1 MSLIEEQFVFKTAGK
16 EKYRILVSYWDCV
29 KIQIP
34 KVLSCVSQV
43 FPHYTNHDISHSN
56 AILDNIERIL
66 GKNAILNLSVTDL
79 WLLLCSVYCH
89 DIGMYI
95 TGDEI
100 QECFEAE
107 DFQKFV
113 QEKKNDTK
121 SPLNK
126 YAMFYNIE
134 KGKLQYSKSKLS
146 LDTYHSARYLLA
158 EYFRKKHA
166 ERSQKILDSNISM
179 PQIYSEIK
187 RLIKIIGKICY
198 LHGADFEEVKEFQN
212 YEIGVDGL
220 KDYCHPRFVACML
233 RLGDLLDFDSS
244 RVSYFLLE
252 HLSSSIPF
260 DSKIHNEKNFSITH
274 VTIDSKKVEVVAE
287 CEDVDVA
294 FNIDEWFSWIRE
306 EMSNQR
312 NYWPDITP
320 SSDIKGFPM
329 LGKLETKLKGY
340 ETIDNNFKPK
350 FEIDSNK
357 AVEILQ
363 GSGLYDRNSQ
373 CIREIL
379 QNAIDATYIRIYLEN
394 KEKFEGKTIDDGF
407 KEFIDLCKLE
417 KYQIEIEC
425 KEDNGVWHFVIKD
438 HGIGMRKDDLKYLL
452 KIGSGENNKEKFD
465 IINQMPVYARPS
477 GIFGI
482 GFQSIFLIT
491 NKVEIETRRTIYDD
505 LIKMEIGTPIK
516 GGFAI
521 IKKEKNTTNDV
532 GTTISFDITG
542 KTINFELRNI
552 ISKYRVYYGFLGK
565 SFDFFENQKCD
576 IEIAKILSEVDSIAD
591 RAYLKIKCQSK
602 KIKEEKRIIR
612 SENKK
617 IYHYN
622 DGKFELI
629 VELSLLTSFYQTDY
643 FYGVTR
649 LLYRNEYV
657 RDQGL
662 SKVIKFIN
670 LDVNVLSG
678 RSDELLSVSRNQ
690 LRLEYLKILKR
701 PLINLILQY
710 LESIKDSE
718 NITENDKVKA
728 ALFIEYYGEKDT
740 FSELKELWSKIKIFD
755 ISFNEYQE
763 YELISFSIDNYF
775 RIDSDT
781 ESGSYIAKRIEKI
794 DNPKQLIIYN
804 INDEK
809 CQFLG
814 YFLYKHCGYRM
825 RFESFEDVR
834 SKRMVFKKNSKDSVD
849 WKAWLECYKKRYYRS
864 LMPCFGYEKLQVN
877 ESAFEMD
884 DLDPMH
890 VFEKIS
896 YPRTVCPYVVKD
908 DKLEWDCSEKVIE
921 WVYKNK
927 TDDTVLREDIESEFN
942 KMRNELSDIVKKIN
956 DEVDK
961 KKAKADNS

>member
-357 AVEILQ
+357 AVGILQ

-542 KTINFELRNI
+542 KTINAKTYNDYSNYGMYYELH
-552 ISKYRVYYGFLGK
+552 GK
-565 SFDFFENQKCD
+565 SYDFLENQKCD
-576 IEIAKILSEVDSIAD
+576 IEIAKILSEVYSIANK
-591 RAYLKIKCQSK
+591 AYLKIKCQNKEVK
-602 KIKEEKRIIR
+602 KELELENKRIYC
-612 SENKK
+612 
-617 IYHYN
+617 YH
-622 DGKFELI
+622 DAKFDLI
-629 VELSLLTSFYQTDY
+629 VELSLNSSNYMSWFYSDI
-643 FYGVTR
+643 R
-649 LLYRNEYV
+649 LMYRNEYV
-657 RDQGL
+657 RDHGL
-662 SKVIKFIN
+662 DPYIYFAN
-670 LDVNVLSG
+670 LYVNILSG
-678 RSDELLSVSRNQ
+678 RSDEILSVSRNQ
-690 LRLEYLKILKR
+690 LKPEYEQLLKR
-701 PLINLILQY
+701 PLIDLILRY
-710 LESIKDSE
+710 LKNVLKSDEIAEHEK
-718 NITENDKVKA
+718 NRAI
-728 ALFIEYYGEKDT
+728 LFIEYYSKKEK
-740 FSELKELWSKIKIFD
+740 SNELMELWKKIKIFN
-755 ISFNEYQE
+755 ISVNEYQK
-763 YELISFSIDNYF
+763 YDIISF
-775 RIDSDT
+775 RIDDNVDK
-781 ESGSYIAKRIEKI
+781 EIEKN
-794 DNPKQLIIYN
+794 DNIKQLVIHN
-804 INDEK
+804 FFGKK
-809 CQFLG
+809 CKYLG
-814 YFLYKHCGYRM
+814 YVLYKYYGYHI
-825 RFESFEDVR
+825 RFKTVESDV
-834 SKRMVFKKNSKDSVD
+834 FINGIGKKVNLREIEFNKEPHDSVD